1 MTVDN
6 HKTIICSI
14 SCWDII
20 GYSKKTDAE
29 QLALKN
35 YFNDLIN
42 DALVNTPID
51 DRIIL
56 DTGDGAAIAFFGSP
70 EDALFIAVKI
80 QGIILETNGE
90 SLLPL
95 ELRVGINLG
104 SVRIVYDING
114 RTNIIGDGINVGRS
128 IMNFAKLN
136 EILVSRSYYEA
147 TCRLTKELSE
157 MFNHPV
163 LISDENKR
171 EHEVYSVGLR
181 AQESDTEFLPLAKHI
196 RTTTVIKTPLTSTF
210 NNAYGLTSLIILLVL
225 FTTVNLTFVPHSN
238 KVNFINSVSA
248 QSNPISISS
257 TTSNELE
264 KTNFT
269 KKNLVLANITENF
282 NSESKGIPSEKS
294 SKVDDSVEV
303 KKTSHSRKKKVSNKI
318 TQVSQMQSMETQ
330 SSSPT
335 DKANTEFIEAKKDK
349 YSDKVAFS
357 IPEDSQTQFKSNW
370 YTLRESIKQ
379 GKKSNCTQSEIA
391 IGQCH

>member
-1 MTVDN
+1 MTVDV
-6 HKTIICSI
+6 HKTIVCSI
-14 SCWDII
+14 ICWDII

-29 QLALKN
+29 QLALKS

-42 DALVNTPID
+42 DALLNTLID

-56 DTGDGAAIAFFGSP
+56 DTGDGAAIAYFGSP

-157 MFNHPV
+157 MFNHSVV
-163 LISDENKR
+163 LSDEQKR
-171 EHEVYSVGLR
+171 EHEVYSLCLR
-181 AQESDTEFLPLAKHI
+181 AQEIDTEFRATAEHI
-196 RTTTVIKTPLTSTF
+196 KTTTVIKTPIHSTF
-210 NNAYGLTSLIILLVL
+210 NKAYGLTSLIILLVL
-225 FTTVNLTFVPHSN
+225 FTAVNLTFVPHSN
-238 KVNFINSVSA
+238 KVNFFNSVSA
-248 QSNPISISS
+248 QSYPVPTSR
-257 TTSNELE
+257 TTSIGLE
-264 KTNFT
+264 KTNFPER
-269 KKNLVLANITENF
+269 NIVLANTTENF
-282 NSESKGIPSEKS
+282 NSVRKDITEEESKVENSG
-294 SKVDDSVEV
+294 EV
-303 KKTSHSRKKKVSNKI
+303 KISRHIAKKKVSNKI
-318 TQVSQMQSMETQ
+318 AQVSQVQTRETQ
-330 SSSPT
+330 STSRT

-370 YTLRESIKQ
+370 NTLRESIKQ